1 MWFILLLLLFP
12 IRVHRIGQKSAVRVV
27 RLVSEDSIEGI
38 INELQESKKQ
48 LARGAM
54 QRLSAEE
61 LQKMKMGDLKKLFKD
76 YL

>member
-1 MWFILLLLLFP
+1 M
-12 IRVHRIGQKSAVRVV
+12 HRIGKKSAVRVV

-38 INELQESKKQ
+38 IHELQESKKQ

>member
-1 MWFILLLLLFP
+1 M
-12 IRVHRIGQKSAVRVV
+12 HRIGQKSDVRVV
-27 RLVSEDSIEGI
+27 RLVSEDSIESI

>member
-1 MWFILLLLLFP
+1 
-12 IRVHRIGQKSAVRVV
+12 VHRIGQKSDVRVV
-27 RLVSEDSIEGI
+27 RLVSEDSIESI

>member
-1 MWFILLLLLFP
+1 M
-12 IRVHRIGQKSAVRVV
+12 HRIGQKSAVRVV